1 MTWEA
6 DSFKRGPE
14 EDSPVGQAVA
24 FPYGLLG
31 PSEISDGQK
40 SHEVCGV
47 ERLQQYKIHSRNVK
61 DLEQSYAFFS
71 EVHSSFGGGEL
82 GWPLGPDRNQVT
94 TKYKLLIMHW
104 VLSDLPSYKVKH
116 IQVETVYRWV
126 HLSRSWKLKFHRL
139 VASYYAYP
147 RHMPL
152 LHQPDLQHQEH
163 FSSIS

>member
-1 MTWEA
+1 M
-6 DSFKRGPE
+6 
-14 EDSPVGQAVA
+14 A

-31 PSEISDGQK
+31 PNEISDGQK

-61 DLEQSYAFFS
+61 DLEQIYAFFS

-94 TKYKLLIMHW
+94 MKYKLLIMHC

-116 IQVETVYRWV
+116 IQVETVYR
-126 HLSRSWKLKFHRL
+126 
-139 VASYYAYP
+139 
-147 RHMPL
+147 
-152 LHQPDLQHQEH
+152 
-163 FSSIS
+163 